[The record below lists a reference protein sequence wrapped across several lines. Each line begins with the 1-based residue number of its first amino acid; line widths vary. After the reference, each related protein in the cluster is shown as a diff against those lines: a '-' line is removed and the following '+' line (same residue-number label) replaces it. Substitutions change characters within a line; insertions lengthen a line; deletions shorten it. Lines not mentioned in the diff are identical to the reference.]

1 MVMFKIYLSNTPDTK
16 VRTIKIISNSKK
28 VNMLDVFK
36 PHHKTNTGTSIDVT
50 FKNTLKA
57 NFWYRNTFFCIM
69 TLSRLCYPF

>member
-36 PHHKTNTGTSIDVT
+36 PHHKINTGT
-50 FKNTLKA
+50 
-57 NFWYRNTFFCIM
+57 
-69 TLSRLCYPF
+69 